1 MYYRGQIKYK
11 EIEFEAAK
19 SGQDYLIEK
28 FKEMWKE
35 AEECRI
41 SEAKI
46 KEEMVRFKEYCEVQM
61 IQYTIQ
67 LERECNRKLKKMNYK

>member
-35 AEECRI
+35 AE
-41 SEAKI
+41 
-46 KEEMVRFKEYCEVQM
+46 
-61 IQYTIQ
+61 
-67 LERECNRKLKKMNYK
+67 

>member
-1 MYYRGQIKYK
+1 MY
-11 EIEFEAAK
+11 
-19 SGQDYLIEK
+19 
-28 FKEMWKE
+28 KE

-46 KEEMVRFKEYCEVQM
+46 KEEMVRLREDCEVQM
-61 IQYTIQ
+61 IQYTIK